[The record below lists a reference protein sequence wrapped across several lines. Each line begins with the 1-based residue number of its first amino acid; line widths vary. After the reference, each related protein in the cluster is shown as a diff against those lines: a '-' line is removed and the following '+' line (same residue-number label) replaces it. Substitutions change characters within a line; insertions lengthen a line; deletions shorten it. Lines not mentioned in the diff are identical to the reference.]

1 MTGIIPEWA
10 DKKAERVLNMFARGD
25 TAAIDRALL
34 HGAFAAALCEE
45 REACATLVE
54 EGFDRVVGES
64 YADDP
69 NVRSKHDKCPH
80 GRYMYEDC
88 EQCCADAI
96 RQRS

>member
-1 MTGIIPEWA
+1 MSAPDVTDPAYLETLI
-10 DKKAERVLNMFARGD
+10 ERVGLVGREAVVE
-25 TAAIDRALL
+25 AVLA
-34 HGAFAAALCEE
+34 E
-45 REACATLVE
+45 REACAALIE
-54 EGFDRVVGES
+54 EGFERIVGES

-96 RQRS
+96 RQRP